1 MFSCIHST
9 CTNAITASDHTGT
22 QYTRCVGG
30 GGEDDGDGGDRWG
43 DGDHCP
49 DRRYV
54 YCTLWHYVFTVTE
67 R

>member
-43 DGDHCP
+43 DGTTAP
-49 DRRYV
+49 
-54 YCTLWHYVFTVTE
+54 TEGTFTV
-67 R
+67 RFGIMYLL